1 VKDGVPADVASRAG
15 LGVARRAL
23 RGALSGALG
32 FVLPPRCLACG
43 EAVDSIGTL
52 CVECWSG
59 LRFLAPPHCAIC
71 GFPFDFDAGEGA
83 LCGACTRERPDFD
96 RARAVLRYDDASRDL
111 LVAFKHGDRTDAAG
125 AYGGWMA
132 RAGAE
137 LVRDADLVAPVPLHR
152 LRLLY
157 RRYNQSA
164 LLGQA
169 IAAAGAVRFTPDLLA
184 RTRNTPSQG
193 RMSVA
198 ERERNVRGA
207 IVVRRHRQALV
218 SGKRVLLVDDVLTT
232 GATAGACARALRRA
246 GARAVDVLTLARV
259 VRPQR

>member
-1 VKDGVPADVASRAG
+1 MAAPVASLFDA
-15 LGVARRAL
+15 GVAGVRQAL
-23 RGALSGALG
+23 RGVLG

-43 EAVDSIGTL
+43 EAVESVGALCVGCWTRLRFLSPPQCAACGYPFEYDAGDGTL
-52 CVECWSG
+52 CGVCV
-59 LRFLAPPHCAIC
+59 
-71 GFPFDFDAGEGA
+71 
-83 LCGACTRERPDFD
+83 RERPAFD
-96 RARAVLRYDDASRDL
+96 RARAVLVYDDASRDL

-125 AYGGWMA
+125 AYGAWMA

-137 LVRDADLVAPVPLHR
+137 LLRDADLVAPVPLHR

-164 LLGQA
+164 LLAQA
-169 IAAAGAVRFTPDLLA
+169 IATASGRAFAPDLLA
-184 RTRNTPSQG
+184 RIRNTPSQG
-193 RMSVA
+193 RMSVV

-207 IVVRRHRQALV
+207 IAVRRHRKAAV
-218 SGKRVLLVDDVLTT
+218 AGKRVLVIDDVLTT